1 MSQRSGP
8 DFGPGR
14 SLLDRKPYPRD
25 QAVLSQTMV
34 RNMICHASW
43 QLLILS
49 ALIFGVGDV
58 CDGHGNVCTGPVLPC
73 FCSDVV

>member
-1 MSQRSGP
+1 M
-8 DFGPGR
+8 
-14 SLLDRKPYPRD
+14 
-25 QAVLSQTMV
+25 LSQTMV